1 MLPNCGAGEDSWE
14 PLGLQEITP
23 VNPKGNQSWI
33 FIGKTDA
40 KAEAP
45 KLWPPDA
52 NSWLTGKD
60 LDARKDWRQKGKR
73 VTEDEMVGGHHRFS
87 GHELGQTPGDGEG
100 QASLCAAVH
109 GVEKSQTWR
118 GNWTTTINSSSQS
131 WNIERKCELSGP
143 SKAKLGRADMKQWTR
158 DSSVFWFF
166 VIQLLSCVLLFATPR
181 IAACLASLSF
191 TISQSLLK
199 LMSIESVMP
208 SNHLILLSPASPL
221 AHSLS
226 QHQSLF
232 QWVSSLHQVP
242 KYWSFSIS
250 PYNEHSRLISFKIDW
265 FDLLAVQGTLK
276 SLQLHSSKTSILW
289 HSAFFMVQL
298 SHLYVTTGKKTIALT
313 IWTFL
318 GKVTSL
324 LFNILSRCVIAFR
337 PTSILWGSGCTGS
350 RIFCHLE
357 FIWFQSVNV
366 VSLGYA
372 ILLNIVTHSLPSCF
386 SFSYLLDPCS
396 REKQHYALIKV
407 NFVSLPLFFNWFLH
421 PLLWSTQQRGWRG
434 E

>member
-1 MLPNCGAGEDSWE
+1 M
-14 PLGLQEITP
+14 
-23 VNPKGNQSWI
+23 
-33 FIGKTDA
+33 
-40 KAEAP
+40 
-45 KLWPPDA
+45 
-52 NSWLTGKD
+52 
-60 LDARKDWRQKGKR
+60 
-73 VTEDEMVGGHHRFS
+73 
-87 GHELGQTPGDGEG
+87 
-100 QASLCAAVH
+100 
-109 GVEKSQTWR
+109 
-118 GNWTTTINSSSQS
+118 
-131 WNIERKCELSGP
+131 
-143 SKAKLGRADMKQWTR
+143 
-158 DSSVFWFF
+158 
-166 VIQLLSCVLLFATPR
+166 VLLF
-181 IAACLASLSF
+181 
-191 TISQSLLK
+191 SLLA
-199 LMSIESVMP
+199 LSTSLWLHGLQHTRLPCPSPSSEFAQTHVHRVSDAIQLCHLHHPFLFLPSIFLSIRVFSNESA
-208 SNHLILLSPASPL
+208 LCIR
-221 AHSLS
+221 
-226 QHQSLF
+226 
-232 QWVSSLHQVP
+232 WP
-242 KYWSFSIS
+242 KFWSFSFSIS
-250 PYNEHSRLISFKIDW
+250 PSSEYSGLISFRINW
-265 FDLLAVQGTLK
+265 FDILVIWGTLK
-276 SLQLHSSKTSILW
+276 SLLQHHSSKTSILW

-324 LFNILSRCVIAFR
+324 LFNILSRCVIAFH